1 MEARKSL
8 INEVLQ
14 VIDNMSL
21 EQQSLII
28 DVLENRYREK
38 RREEISKNAKQTL
51 REYRKGLTKRGTVT
65 DLIKDLEDD

>member
-1 MEARKSL
+1 MEARKSI

-14 VIDNMSL
+14 AIDNMSL

-28 DVLENRYREK
+28 DILENRYREK
-38 RREEISKNAKQTL
+38 RREEIAKNAKQTL
-51 REYRKGLTKRGTVT
+51 QEYKKGLTKKGTVT